1 MNKAIEKYQNKLQMI
16 FTVLPTNK
24 LELYA
29 AVKKICYIDNGRKF

>member
-1 MNKAIEKYQNKLQMI
+1 MI

-29 AVKKICYIDNGRKF
+29 AVKKICYIDNGRKFWITISISENRFL